1 MKERV
6 VVIYELFLTTL
17 ILFVAVLIDVWK
29 HKIPNSLLALLILNN
44 LLSSI
49 FHFFS
54 NCITFSFRDALVRC
68 LTVILIFF
76 FLYLLF
82 SIGTIGAGDVKLII
96 VTLIGVE
103 KPIKMLCAI
112 FAIGALMSVIQMV
125 RHKNL
130 FYRLNFLKN
139 YVNLTFVNRKISPY
153 SGKEKVFNS
162 YVCSGL
168 SVLYADRSVFSITAR
183 GCDIGKICYL

>member
-112 FAIGALMSVIQMV
+112 SAIGALMSVIQMV

-153 SGKEKVFNS
+153 FNRPDIIREKKK
-162 YVCSGL
+162 Y
-168 SVLYADRSVFSITAR
+168 SILL
-183 GCDIGKICYL
+183 I